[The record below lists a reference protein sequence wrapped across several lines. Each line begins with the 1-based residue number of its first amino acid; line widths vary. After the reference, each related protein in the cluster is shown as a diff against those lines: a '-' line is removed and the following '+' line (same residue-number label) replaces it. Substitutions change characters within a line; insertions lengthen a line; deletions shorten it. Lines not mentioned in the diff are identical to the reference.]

1 MKQVMLAALLVAGC
15 APEPAPPVSP
25 DLPYVRD
32 YRAKGDQCFL
42 VGESTDTVEYL
53 DHTADLVAC
62 PSDYEGLGV
71 FMTET
76 GAQQVA
82 VLGSYTLFSVSTE

>member
-1 MKQVMLAALLVAGC
+1 MRYFLVMGMALAAC
-15 APEPAPPVSP
+15 TPEPAPVTSP

-42 VGESTDTVEYL
+42 VGESDATAEYL

-71 FMTET
+71 FVTET
-76 GAQQVA
+76 GATQVA
-82 VLGSYTLFSVSTE
+82 IVGQYSLFSVSRE

>member
-1 MKQVMLAALLVAGC
+1 MKRFLLTGLVVAGC
-15 APEPAPPVSP
+15 AQTPPPVNP

-42 VGESTDTVEYL
+42 VGESADTVEYL
-53 DHTADLVAC
+53 DHTSDLVAC

-76 GAQQVA
+76 GAEQVA
-82 VLGSYTLFSVSTE
+82 VVGQYTLFTVSRE